1 MAEDRESSEPG
12 RVTAPDVSREV
23 VAAADA
29 PESVVPPEGAP
40 AEDASRA
47 VAAGAEAPPSAAK
60 EPADPS
66 GLEASAKVEGDPLPT
81 GMPGE
86 TAEGDAARMEPS
98 DGTAPTVTAA
108 PPELA
113 RPFYAQK
120 SFVAI
125 AVFVGLVALPHAV
138 PGTEKIRIGRLPWES
153 APADT
158 TDVPEGAEAVPA
170 PAPAASTGETSLHAA
185 GNQGTVANAL
195 PETKGD
201 KPALDPEVLAKTAG
215 SLAIE
220 DPTGHALDA
229 FYKHLAA
236 TEKKEPGAVTRILH
250 YGDSVIT
257 SDYISGTLRRR
268 LQAKFGDG
276 GHGYILV
283 ANPWEWYFHNDV
295 VHYAGEGWN
304 ANRITGPFTNDKMY
318 GLGGVTFHGA
328 PGATATFGA
337 TEKGDYGRN
346 VSRFDVYY
354 MSQPQGGDFEVKSG
368 DKVEKVSTKG
378 DKASKVFSFRV
389 EDGSKKMV
397 LRAAGGG
404 DVRLFGVALERDVPG
419 AEPPRALPGVV
430 YDALGANG
438 AQSLLWE
445 PMDDAH
451 WKDQMALRK
460 PALVVLQFGTN
471 ESEAPTFGEKSYEKT
486 VAHVLEKVIAAAE
499 GASVMLAAPL
509 DRAEN
514 QGGALHTKKI
524 IPKIVASQRKVALA
538 HGCAFWN
545 TYEAMGG
552 EGSMAKWVRAKPQL
566 ASGDLTHPTPA
577 GAEVI
582 GELFDKALVTGF
594 EAYKSRSPAAAAD
607 GGK

>member
-1 MAEDRESSEPG
+1 MAEDRESTEP
-12 RVTAPDVSREV
+12 SRERV
-23 VAAADA
+23 APTDADAGGEAHEGTAATPEVATAGEGATGAAAGGGDTRESRGEGA
-29 PESVVPPEGAP
+29 ESVGPVAGGGTAGPTGAEGAA
-40 AEDASRA
+40 AEILPFWKQKTSVA
-47 VAAGAEAPPSAAK
+47 V
-60 EPADPS
+60 
-66 GLEASAKVEGDPLPT
+66 
-81 GMPGE
+81 
-86 TAEGDAARMEPS
+86 
-98 DGTAPTVTAA
+98 
-108 PPELA
+108 
-113 RPFYAQK
+113 
-120 SFVAI
+120 
-125 AVFVGLVALPHAV
+125 AVFVGLLAV
-138 PGTEKIRIGRLPWES
+138 PHLVPGAERLRIGRLPWEAAPVEAPEVAETTAAPTA
-153 APADT
+153 APAN
-158 TDVPEGAEAVPA
+158 
-170 PAPAASTGETSLHAA
+170 GETALKAA
-185 GNQGTVANAL
+185 GNQGTVTNAL
-195 PETKGD
+195 PDSKGE

-257 SDYISGTLRRR
+257 SDYISGTVRRR
-268 LQAKFGDG
+268 LQARFGDG
-276 GHGYILV
+276 GHGFILV

-378 DKASKVFSFRV
+378 EKASKVFSFSV
-389 EDGSKKMV
+389 DDGSRKMV

-404 DVRLFGVALERDVPG
+404 DVRLFGVALERNVPG
-419 AEPPRALPGVV
+419 SEPPVGLPGVT

-445 PMDDAH
+445 PMDDGH

-460 PALVVLQFGTN
+460 PALVILHFGTN
-471 ESEAPTFGEKSYEKT
+471 ESEAPVFGEKSYEKT
-486 VAHVLEKVIAAAE
+486 LSHVLEKVIAAAE
-499 GASVMLAAPL
+499 GASVMLVAPL

-514 QGGALHTKKI
+514 QGGALKTKKI
-524 IPKIVASQRKVALA
+524 IPKIVASQQRVALA

-545 TYEAMGG
+545 TYQAMGG

-582 GELFDKALVTGF
+582 GELFDKALVSGF
-594 EAYKSRSPAAAAD
+594 EAYKSRPAGSD

>member
-1 MAEDRESSEPG
+1 MAEDRESAKPASEGVPTAAEAPASAEASATKD
-12 RVTAPDVSREV
+12 VTADASLPE
-23 VAAADA
+23 AGEA
-29 PESVVPPEGAP
+29 PESVGGVAGAAGGGGSGP
-40 AEDASRA
+40 TGAGGAAAENLPFFKQKTA
-47 VAAGAEAPPSAAK
+47 VALMVFL
-60 EPADPS
+60 
-66 GLEASAKVEGDPLPT
+66 GLL
-81 GMPGE
+81 
-86 TAEGDAARMEPS
+86 
-98 DGTAPTVTAA
+98 
-108 PPELA
+108 
-113 RPFYAQK
+113 
-120 SFVAI
+120 
-125 AVFVGLVALPHAV
+125 AV
-138 PGTEKIRIGRLPWES
+138 PHLIPGAGKWRIGRLPWEAAVEEKLETAETAT
-153 APADT
+153 APT
-158 TDVPEGAEAVPA
+158 TTAKAGEMTLK
-170 PAPAASTGETSLHAA
+170 AS
-185 GNQGTVANAL
+185 GNQGTETNAL
-195 PETKGD
+195 PDSKGER
-201 KPALDPEVLAKTAG
+201 PALDPELLAKTAG

-220 DPTGHALDA
+220 DPTGHGLDA

-268 LQAKFGDG
+268 LQAKYGDA
-276 GHGYILV
+276 GHGFILV

-337 TEKGDYGRN
+337 MEKGDYGKS

-378 DKASKVFSFRV
+378 EKASKVFSFSV
-389 EDGSKKMV
+389 EDGARKMV

-404 DVRLFGVALERDVPG
+404 DVRLFGVALERNVPG
-419 AEPPRALPGVV
+419 VDPPQGLPGIA

-445 PMDDAH
+445 PMDDGH

-460 PALVVLQFGTN
+460 PALVILQFGTN
-471 ESEAPTFGEKSYEKT
+471 ESEAPVFGEKSYEKT

-514 QGGALHTKKI
+514 QGGALRTKKI

-582 GELFDKALVTGF
+582 GELFEKALVTGF
-594 EAYKSRSPAAAAD
+594 EAYKSRAPGAAPKAAD
-607 GGK
+607 AGK

>member
-1 MAEDRESSEPG
+1 MATVGGSETRSAEDEPPEALASAPMDE
-12 RVTAPDVSREV
+12 TAASTPAIHDAKGASRGVMGKDDV
-23 VAAADA
+23 DA
-29 PESVVPPEGAP
+29 PENAMPVDAMPDVPWM
-40 AEDASRA
+40 R
-47 VAAGAEAPPSAAK
+47 
-60 EPADPS
+60 
-66 GLEASAKVEGDPLPT
+66 
-81 GMPGE
+81 
-86 TAEGDAARMEPS
+86 
-98 DGTAPTVTAA
+98 
-108 PPELA
+108 
-113 RPFYAQK
+113 QK
-120 SFVAI
+120 TTIAI
-125 AVFVGLVALPHAV
+125 TTMVALLAV
-138 PGTEKIRIGRLPWES
+138 PHLVPGLIRLRIGRLPWE
-153 APADT
+153 APAVTVLENPDSPT
-158 TDVPEGAEAVPA
+158 VAV
-170 PAPAASTGETSLHAA
+170 AAVTASAGETSLKAS
-185 GNQGTVANAL
+185 GNQGTITNAL
-195 PETKGD
+195 PESKGD
-201 KPALDPEVLAKTAG
+201 KLELDPTALAKTAG
-215 SLAIE
+215 SLAVD

-236 TEKKEPGAVTRILH
+236 TAKKEPGAVTRILH

-268 LQAKFGDG
+268 LQARYGDS

-328 PGATATFGA
+328 PGAVATFGA
-337 TEKGDYGRN
+337 MEKGDYGRA

-354 MSQPQGGDFEVKSG
+354 LAQPQGGDFEVKSG
-368 DKVEKVSTKG
+368 DKSERVSTKS
-378 DKASKVFSFRV
+378 DTKASKVFSFSV
-389 EDGSKKMV
+389 EDGPRKMQ
-397 LRAAGGG
+397 LRSVGGG
-404 DVRLFGVALERDVPG
+404 DVRLFGVALERD
-419 AEPPRALPGVV
+419 LPGIT

-445 PMDDAH
+445 PMDDPH

-471 ESEAPTFGEKSYEKT
+471 ESEASVFSEKSYEKT
-486 VAHVLEKVIAAAE
+486 VTHVLQKVIAAAE

-509 DRAEN
+509 DRAEHE
-514 QGGALHTKKI
+514 GGALHTKKI
-524 IPKIVASQRKVALA
+524 IPKIVASQKKVALA
-538 HGCAFWN
+538 NGCAFWN

-552 EGSMAKWVRAKPQL
+552 EGTMARWVRAKPQL

-582 GELFDKALVTGF
+582 GELFEKALVTGF
-594 EAYKSRSPAAAAD
+594 EAYQSRQSRDASDKSTD